1 MLQHNRRL
9 PVACSPGANG
19 CFPAHERQLPGH
31 LEGRNGSMTRLIVVG
46 GTQRNGPFIERGVF
60 EVIPQ
65 GAPTCGAF
73 IGDVRVSNP
82 AGGLRSAQIG
92 NSGDLW
98 VFFILDDI
106 FRSQRDDDFCM
117 VSLWVTPSNL
127 IATAAIDFSRTQWSV
142 RVAQWPRPGLARPTC
157 RRVWQAGSL
166 HIFR

>member
-1 MLQHNRRL
+1 MTGIGKHMGSRR
-9 PVACSPGANG
+9 PIRDSCYGK
-19 CFPAHERQLPGH
+19 
-31 LEGRNGSMTRLIVVG
+31 
-46 GTQRNGPFIERGVF
+46 
-60 EVIPQ
+60 
-65 GAPTCGAF
+65 
-73 IGDVRVSNP
+73 
-82 AGGLRSAQIG
+82 LRSAQIG

-106 FRSQRDDDFCM
+106 IRSQRDDDFCM

-157 RRVWQAGSL
+157 RRRRVWQAGSL

>member
-1 MLQHNRRL
+1 MAPLLNAGVLKSSPLLTEESARPNRERRARL
-9 PVACSPGANG
+9 AAGILRRVRQPEALSLETSVSPTLRA
-19 CFPAHERQLPGH
+19 A
-31 LEGRNGSMTRLIVVG
+31 
-46 GTQRNGPFIERGVF
+46 
-60 EVIPQ
+60 
-65 GAPTCGAF
+65 
-73 IGDVRVSNP
+73 
-82 AGGLRSAQIG
+82 LRSAQIG
-92 NSGDLW
+92 NSGYLW

-117 VSLWVTPSNL
+117 VSLWVTSSNL